1 MTRIDT
7 FRLCRWIAAALLGVT
22 AAQAQNAM
30 PGQPVATH
38 QLVTQV
44 CAACHGIDG
53 NSPHPRYPSLAGQLQ
68 PYLEGQLHAFAAQGQ
83 QRVSGVMGA
92 IAVNLSTDEMK
103 RVATYFSRQP
113 SHPLP
118 ATLAVGGT
126 PDASG
131 ARIFF
136 QGVPDKGVDACASCH
151 GVRAEGLPALFPR
164 LAGQHSDY
172 LAEQLRYFR
181 AGRRTTDPDAMMR
194 KVAKNMSDTD
204 IDSVSQYLARLR

>member
-1 MTRIDT
+1 MTAIRML
-7 FRLCRWIAAALLGVT
+7 RLCCWIAAALIGVT
-22 AAQAQNAM
+22 AARAQDAM
-30 PGQPVATH
+30 PDQPVATH

-92 IAVNLSTDEMK
+92 IAVNLSADEMS

-113 SHPLP
+113 LRPSPG
-118 ATLAVGGT
+118 ASAIAGA
-126 PDASG
+126 PDSGG

-136 QGVPDKGVDACASCH
+136 QGLPDKGVDACASCH
-151 GVRAEGLPALFPR
+151 GVRAEGLSSLFPR

-181 AGRRTTDPDAMMR
+181 AGRRTTDSNAMMR
-194 KVAKNMSDTD
+194 KVAENMSDAD